1 MGRAQHY
8 MGVHVTLTGVR
19 GGLAPPVGVLVYMAL
34 EAWHRGAG
42 KFALTLPLL
51 MTAAGALG
59 FNRMKAELA
68 SAEKARGSARATER
82 GEP

>member
-1 MGRAQHY
+1 VGQAQHY

-42 KFALTLPLL
+42 GFALLLPLV

-59 FNRMKAELA
+59 FNHMQGELA
-68 SAEKARGSARATER
+68 DGAKRQSVRAADRGA
-82 GEP
+82 P

>member
-1 MGRAQHY
+1 

-34 EAWHRGAG
+34 ERWRHGAG
-42 KFALTLPLL
+42 EFALLLPLM

-59 FNRMKAELA
+59 FSRMQVALA
-68 SAEKARGSARATER
+68 RS
-82 GEP
+82 